1 MTRSE
6 IAEQLLN
13 ALDEYTA
20 SCTVIIASTNP
31 RVDHGSGV
39 AVKYGDA
46 QYILTAAHVL
56 RNEPDDTKIRIIGKP
71 AGAQQLLRGK
81 REFEEALAKGTRA
94 PVFSSAT
101 SISIVGR
108 LSHYGDDVA
117 ALRVENHNA
126 YLPHTLL
133 HEVSTQGDV
142 QISIAD
148 LASILGFPGELAKHY
163 TRRSTG
169 QGGWAAFPHVT
180 IETIRDVSTA
190 PEKLDSSKDMVTS
203 FDYSEEKCDPS
214 GMSGCGAW
222 SIPKTSKDEVW
233 SANKTRLLGIEV
245 GHYGKSHLLR
255 FVRIERVLRLLAT
268 GK

>member
-81 REFEEALAKGTRA
+81 REFEEAL
-94 PVFSSAT
+94 VFRPRSHVNESSA
-101 SISIVGR
+101 R
-108 LSHYGDDVA
+108 LS
-117 ALRVENHNA
+117 
-126 YLPHTLL
+126 
-133 HEVSTQGDV
+133 
-142 QISIAD
+142 
-148 LASILGFPGELAKHY
+148 
-163 TRRSTG
+163 
-169 QGGWAAFPHVT
+169 
-180 IETIRDVSTA
+180 
-190 PEKLDSSKDMVTS
+190 
-203 FDYSEEKCDPS
+203 
-214 GMSGCGAW
+214 
-222 SIPKTSKDEVW
+222 
-233 SANKTRLLGIEV
+233 
-245 GHYGKSHLLR
+245 
-255 FVRIERVLRLLAT
+255 
-268 GK
+268 